1 MIEYA
6 WVIEMWFLFVVL
18 YVILAV
24 IFTQAYKIV
33 TKTSKSDGT
42 LTVLLELIAGTSIL
56 ILSPLFD
63 FSFPTDWKVYALLV
77 LACVFYGI
85 SDRINT
91 TVRSG
96 VEASTFSIIKQ
107 LSTVFMIIA
116 GLLFFKEEFVW
127 KKIVGAVLIIFSNV
141 FIFYKKGTQKL
152 DKYVLLGILSN
163 VVYSIALFLDVN
175 ISDNFNLAFYVAS
188 TLLIPCLFITII
200 EKVKWEN
207 VKREFKNGNKKA
219 ILATS
224 LCWSTMIVCQLR
236 AYQLGEATSVAP
248 LCALTVIGNVIVGY
262 VFLKER
268 DNLWKKLIAA
278 ILILISVF
286 LIKG

>member
-1 MIEYA
+1 
-6 WVIEMWFLFVVL
+6 MWFLFVCL
-18 YVILAV
+18 YIVLAV
-24 IFTQAYKIV
+24 AFTQAYKIV

-42 LTVLLELIAGTSIL
+42 LTVLLEFIAGTSVL
-56 ILSPLFD
+56 ILAPFFS
-63 FSFPTDWKVYALLV
+63 FSFPTDWKVYALLAV
-77 LACVFYGI
+77 ACVFYGI

-107 LSTVFMIIA
+107 LSTVFMILA
-116 GLLFFKEEFVW
+116 GLIFFKEPFIC
-127 KKIVGAVLIIFSNV
+127 KKIIGAILILFSNI
-141 FIFYKKGTQKL
+141 FIFYKRGSQKL
-152 DKYVLLGILSN
+152 DKYVMLGIISN
-163 VVYSIALFLDVN
+163 LVYSIALFLDVN
-175 ISDNFNLAFYVAS
+175 ISDNFNLAFYVAT
-188 TLLIPCLFITII
+188 TLLIPCLFITIF

-207 VKREFKNGNKKA
+207 IKKEFKNGNKKA
-219 ILATS
+219 ILITS
-224 LCWSTMIVCQLR
+224 LCWGSMIVVQLR

-262 VFLKER
+262 LFLKER

-278 ILILISVF
+278 ILIILSVF